1 MPARLKLVL
10 AALLFST
17 GGAAIKAT
25 ALTGWQV
32 ASFRSG
38 IAALAVVL
46 LAPGARRG
54 YTWRAVL
61 VGVAYAATLVLF
73 VVANKLTTSA
83 NTIFLQSTAPIYML
97 ALGPLLLR
105 EPVRRRDGLCM
116 VAVAV
121 GLAFFFVG
129 TEAPVRTAP
138 DPVRG
143 NLLAALSG
151 ISWALT
157 LCGLRWMGASSDESR
172 GSAEAAV
179 VIGNVIAFL
188 ACLPFALPVRGAQP
202 ADWLVV
208 AYLGVFQIGL
218 AYSFVTA
225 ALRYVPALEASV
237 LLLVEPVFNPV
248 WSWLVHGERPGLWA
262 LAGGALII
270 TATTIKS
277 WIDGR
282 PEGAEAQIA

>member
-1 MPARLKLVL
+1 MGPRLKLVL

-25 ALTGWQV
+25 SLTGWQV

-38 IAALAVVL
+38 LAALAIVL
-46 LAPGARRG
+46 LAPAARRG
-54 YTWRAVL
+54 YSWRAAL
-61 VGVAYAATLVLF
+61 VGVAYAMTLVLF

-97 ALGPLLLR
+97 VLGPLLLK

-116 VAVAV
+116 VAVAI
-121 GLAFFFVG
+121 GLALFFVG
-129 TEAPVRTAP
+129 TETPVRTAP
-138 DPVRG
+138 DPLKG
-143 NLLAALSG
+143 NILAALSG
-151 ISWALT
+151 ISWAFT
-157 LCGLRWMGASSDESR
+157 LCGLRWMSADAGR

-179 VIGNVIAFL
+179 VIGNAIAFL
-188 ACLPFALPVRGAQP
+188 ACLPLALPVVGVGP

-225 ALRYVPALEASV
+225 ALRHVPVLEASV
-237 LLLVEPVFNPV
+237 LLLVEPVFNPI
-248 WSWLVHGERPGLWA
+248 WAWLVHGERPGAWA
-262 LAGGALII
+262 LAGGAII
-270 TATTIKS
+270 IAATTLKT
-277 WIDGR
+277 WIDSR
-282 PEGAEAQIA
+282 PTTPEAQLA